1 MAEEKFE
8 GHTAPL
14 FTKSLSLPFIVDALE
29 RHDADRLIRAESEVA
44 NTVSDVAC
52 VLSMLADFSDAVEH
66 DPSVVCASVEF
77 GMGSAMRLLS
87 GVLAVCNAASEAAA
101 EERRVATL
109 RDREGL
115 KCVQS
120 QT

>member
-1 MAEEKFE
+1 MAETKFE
-8 GHTAPL
+8 GHTAPV

-29 RHDADRLIRAESEVA
+29 RHDADQLITAESDVA
-44 NTVSDVAC
+44 TAVSDVAC
-52 VLSMLADFSDAVEH
+52 ILSMLADFSDARER
-66 DPSVVCASVEF
+66 DPSVECTSVEF

-87 GVLAVCNAASEAAA
+87 GVLAVCNAASEASA
-101 EERRVATL
+101 EARRLATL
-109 RDREGL
+109 RDRGGM